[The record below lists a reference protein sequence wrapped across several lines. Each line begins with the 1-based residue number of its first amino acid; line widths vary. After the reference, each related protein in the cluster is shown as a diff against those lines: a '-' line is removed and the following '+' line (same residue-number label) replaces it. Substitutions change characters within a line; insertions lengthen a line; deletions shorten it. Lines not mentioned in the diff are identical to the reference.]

1 MATLTGPHAG
11 APDARPLIAHLV
23 YRFAVG
29 GLENGVVNL
38 INHMPHH
45 RWRHVVIALTEVDP
59 GFSRRILRDDVS
71 CLSLHKP
78 PGQGLWLYPRLW
90 RLLRQLQPAI
100 VHTRNLGALEFQVPA
115 ALAGV
120 PGRIHGEH
128 GRDVDDVDGTNRR
141 HIAMRRL
148 YRHFVHQHIALGSE
162 LGGYLQHKVGVPA
175 AALHTIYNGVDQARF
190 TPATERQAIEGCPF
204 SDPGLWLL
212 GTVGRMQTVKAQPVL
227 AQAFVQA
234 LQAQPALRQ
243 RLRLVMVGGGA
254 LQAEC
259 QAILQAAGM
268 ADLAWLP
275 GERADVPDV
284 MRGLD
289 CFVLPSLAEGISN
302 TILEAMSTALP
313 VLATRVG
320 ANAELVAEGR
330 TGHLV
335 PAGDAQA
342 LAQGVLR
349 MAGDPVA
356 ARAMGQAGRQLVEQR
371 FSLQAMVGAYES
383 VYRRV
388 LRQPVA
394 E

>member
-1 MATLTGPHAG
+1 M
-11 APDARPLIAHLV
+11 
-23 YRFAVG
+23 G

-342 LAQGVLR
+342 LAQGVLQ

-356 ARAMGQAGRQLVEQR
+356 ARAMGQAGRRLVEQR

>member
-1 MATLTGPHAG
+1 VATLTGPHAG

-23 YRFAVG
+23 HRFAVG

-204 SDPGLWLL
+204 SEPGLWLL

-243 RLRLVMVGGGA
+243 RLRLLMVGGGE

-268 ADLAWLP
+268 ADLTWLP

-349 MAGDPVA
+349 MAADPVA

>member
-1 MATLTGPHAG
+1 MATLTGLHAG

-23 YRFAVG
+23 HRFAVG

-342 LAQGVLR
+342 LAQGVLQ

-356 ARAMGQAGRQLVEQR
+356 ARAMGQAGRRLVEQR

>member
-1 MATLTGPHAG
+1 VATLTASHAG
-11 APDARPLIAHLV
+11 APDARPLIAHVV

-59 GFSRRILRDDVS
+59 GFSARISRKDVD

-78 PGQGLWLYPRLW
+78 PGQGLWLYPKLW
-90 RLLRQLQPAI
+90 RLLRQLRPAI

-115 ALAGV
+115 ALARV

-128 GRDVDDVDGTNRR
+128 GRDADDVDGTNRR
-141 HIAMRRL
+141 HILMRRL
-148 YRHFVHQHIALGSE
+148 YRHFVHQHIALGNE

-175 AALHTIYNGVDQARF
+175 AMLHTIYNGVDQTRF
-190 TPATERQAIEGCPF
+190 RPAPQRQPIEGCPF
-204 SDPGLWLL
+204 ADPGLWLL

-227 AQAFVQA
+227 AQAFVLA
-234 LQAQPALRQ
+234 VQAQPALRQ

-268 ADLAWLP
+268 SDLAWLP

-289 CFVLPSLAEGISN
+289 CFALPSLAEGISN

-320 ANAELVAEGR
+320 ANAELVAEG
-330 TGHLV
+330 TSGYLV
-335 PAGDAQA
+335 PAGDAKA
-342 LAQGVLR
+342 LAEGVLR
-349 MAGDPVA
+349 MASDPVA
-356 ARAMGQAGRQLVEQR
+356 ARSMGQAGRQLVEQR
-371 FSLQAMVGAYES
+371 FSLQAMVAAYES

-388 LRQPVA
+388 LRQPVV